1 MNRLRELLNKLF
13 GIKSPSYL
21 CIAACCNYLNVHK
34 PTVIYSDG
42 LVKTSKCKYCG
53 KEITLREDGSWK

>member
-1 MNRLRELLNKLF
+1 MNRLREWWNKLF
-13 GIKSPSYL
+13 GIHSPSHLYV
-21 CIAACCNYLNVHK
+21 CTYLNIHK

>member
-1 MNRLRELLNKLF
+1 MIFMDRLREWWNKLF
-13 GIKSPSYL
+13 GIKSPSHLCMCTYL
-21 CIAACCNYLNVHK
+21 DIHK

-53 KEITLREDGSWK
+53 KEITLREDGSWN

>member
-1 MNRLRELLNKLF
+1 MSRLKEWFYKLF
-13 GIKSPSYL
+13 QIKSPSYL
-21 CIAACCNYLNVHK
+21 CMAACCNYLNVHK

-42 LVKTSKCKYCG
+42 LVKISKCKYCG

>member
-1 MNRLRELLNKLF
+1 MNRLKEWWDRLF
-13 GIKSPSYL
+13 GRKSPNRLAMCTYL
-21 CIAACCNYLNVHK
+21 DIHK
-34 PTVIYSDG
+34 PTVIYTDG

>member
-1 MNRLRELLNKLF
+1 MDRLREWWNKLF
-13 GIKSPSYL
+13 GIKSPSRLTMCAYL
-21 CIAACCNYLNVHK
+21 DIHK

>member
-1 MNRLRELLNKLF
+1 MNEAF
-13 GIKSPSYL
+13 CTYL
-21 CIAACCNYLNVHK
+21 DIHK
-34 PTVIYSDG
+34 PTIIYSDG

>member
-1 MNRLRELLNKLF
+1 MNRLRDLWDRLF
-13 GIKSPSYL
+13 VHKSPSRLAMCTYL
-21 CIAACCNYLNVHK
+21 DIHK
-34 PTVIYSDG
+34 PTVIYTNG

>member
-1 MNRLRELLNKLF
+1 MDRLREWWNKLF
-13 GIKSPSYL
+13 GIKSPSRLYMCTYL
-21 CIAACCNYLNVHK
+21 DIHK